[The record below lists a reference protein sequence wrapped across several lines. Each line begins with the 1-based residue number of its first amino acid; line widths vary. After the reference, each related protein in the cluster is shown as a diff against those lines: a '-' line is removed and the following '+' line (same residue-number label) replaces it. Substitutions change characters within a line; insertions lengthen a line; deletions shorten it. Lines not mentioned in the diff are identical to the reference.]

1 MRLTDIIK
9 RANHNLWCNRSRTIL
24 TTLAITVGSLTIML
38 TVGINAGVNG
48 YIDKQVESTGG
59 NDIIEVMPKGIADRM
74 SSMMTLGATEVQEY
88 RSNQG
93 QSQQV
98 SLTDRDLAGIKR
110 LKGVKLAKLSDL
122 LYPSYITRDRDEAK
136 KYKLTVGPL
145 AASSIKLDLAAGR
158 SVRIDGSEAEAIL
171 PDRYLEPLGF
181 SSAKQAIGQVVRVG
195 VPHRLGGQID
205 EVKIRI
211 VGVQNQSIVGFGR
224 VFLNDAAGR
233 LIRSAYLTGMPEAL
247 QSQHGLII
255 IQVKPGYESKEKL
268 AQIKQELTNMGYS
281 SISED
286 DYISSIKLFF
296 NAITVILTIFG
307 VIALITAS
315 IGIVNTLLMSVQER
329 TREIGLMK
337 AMGLSSGRIF
347 ALFSLEAVS
356 LGFWGGMLA
365 AGLAVVIK
373 QTVNPWAGRNFLSG
387 LPGFNLIELNPL
399 YVGAIVAIVMV
410 VAFLA
415 GTLPAKRATKQD
427 PIQALRYE

>member
-9 RANHNLWCNRSRTIL
+9 RANHNLWRNRSRTIL

-181 SSAKQAIGQVVRVG
+181 SSAKQAIGQMVRVG

-233 LIRSAYLTGMPEAL
+233 LISSAYLTGMPEAL

-268 AQIKQELTNMGYS
+268 AQIKQDLTNMGYS

-365 AGLAVVIK
+365 AGLAAVIK

-399 YVGAIVAIVMV
+399 YVGAIVMIVMV

>member
-181 SSAKQAIGQVVRVG
+181 SSAKQAIGQVIRVG

-233 LIRSAYLTGMPEAL
+233 LVRSAYLTGMPEAL
-247 QSQHGLII
+247 RSQHGLII

-399 YVGAIVAIVMV
+399 YVGAIVVIVMV

>member
-181 SSAKQAIGQVVRVG
+181 SSAKQAIGQMVRVG

-233 LIRSAYLTGMPEAL
+233 LVRSAYLTGMPEAL

-268 AQIKQELTNMGYS
+268 AQIKRELTNMGYS

-296 NAITVILTIFG
+296 NAITVILTFFG

-399 YVGAIVAIVMV
+399 YVGAIVVIVMV

>member
-9 RANHNLWCNRSRTIL
+9 QANHNLWRNRSRTIL

-88 RSNQG
+88 QSNQG

-122 LYPSYITRDRDEAK
+122 LYPSYITRDQDGAK

-181 SSAKQAIGQVVRVG
+181 SSAKQAIGKMVRVG

-233 LIRSAYLTGMPEAL
+233 LVRSAYLTGMPEVL
-247 QSQHGLII
+247 RSQHGLII

>member
-9 RANHNLWCNRSRTIL
+9 RANHNLWHNRSRTIL

-181 SSAKQAIGQVVRVG
+181 SSAKQAIGQMVRVG

-233 LIRSAYLTGMPEAL
+233 LIRGAYLTGMPEAL
-247 QSQHGLII
+247 RSQHGLII

-399 YVGAIVAIVMV
+399 YVGAIVVVVMV

>member
-9 RANHNLWCNRSRTIL
+9 RANHNLWRNRSRTIL

-181 SSAKQAIGQVVRVG
+181 SSAKQAVGQVVRVG

-233 LIRSAYLTGMPEAL
+233 LVRSAYLTGMPEAL
-247 QSQHGLII
+247 RSQHGLII

-399 YVGAIVAIVMV
+399 YVGAIVVIVMV

>member
-9 RANHNLWCNRSRTIL
+9 RANHNLWRNRSRTIL

-181 SSAKQAIGQVVRVG
+181 SSAKQAIGQMVRVG
-195 VPHRLGGQID
+195 VPHRLGDQID

-233 LIRSAYLTGMPEAL
+233 LISSAYLTGMPEAL

-268 AQIKQELTNMGYS
+268 AQIKQELANMGYS

-365 AGLAVVIK
+365 AGLAVAIK

-387 LPGFNLIELNPL
+387 LPGFNLIELDPL
-399 YVGAIVAIVMV
+399 YVGAIVMIVMV

>member
-88 RSNQG
+88 QSNQG

-181 SSAKQAIGQVVRVG
+181 SSAKQAIGQMVRVG

-224 VFLNDAAGR
+224 VFLNDAAGQ

-247 QSQHGLII
+247 RSQHGLII

-399 YVGAIVAIVMV
+399 YVGAIVVIVMV

>member
-9 RANHNLWCNRSRTIL
+9 QANHNLWCNRSRTIL

-181 SSAKQAIGQVVRVG
+181 SSAKQAIGHMVRVG

-399 YVGAIVAIVMV
+399 YVGAIVVIVMV

>member
-9 RANHNLWCNRSRTIL
+9 RANHNLWHNRSRTIL
-24 TTLAITVGSLTIML
+24 TTLAIMVGSLTIML

-181 SSAKQAIGQVVRVG
+181 SSAKQAIGQMVRVG

>member
-9 RANHNLWCNRSRTIL
+9 QANHNLWRNRSRTIL

-38 TVGINAGVNG
+38 TVGINVGVNG

-211 VGVQNQSIVGFGR
+211 AGVQNQSIVGFGR

-233 LIRSAYLTGMPEAL
+233 LISSAYLTGMPEAL

-373 QTVNPWAGRNFLSG
+373 QTVNPWAGHNFLSG

-399 YVGAIVAIVMV
+399 YVGAIVVIVMV

>member
-9 RANHNLWCNRSRTIL
+9 QANHNLWRNRSRTIL

-211 VGVQNQSIVGFGR
+211 AGVQNQSIVGFGR

-233 LIRSAYLTGMPEAL
+233 LVRSAYLTGMPEAL
-247 QSQHGLII
+247 RSQHGLII

-399 YVGAIVAIVMV
+399 YVGAIVVIVMV

>member
-9 RANHNLWCNRSRTIL
+9 RANHNLWRNRSRTIL

-88 RSNQG
+88 QSNQG

-98 SLTDRDLAGIKR
+98 SLTDRDLAGIKH

-181 SSAKQAIGQVVRVG
+181 SSAKQAIGQMVRVG

-268 AQIKQELTNMGYS
+268 AQIKQELTNMDYS

-347 ALFSLEAVS
+347 VLFSLEAVS

-365 AGLAVVIK
+365 AGLAAVIK

-399 YVGAIVAIVMV
+399 YVGAIVVIVMV

>member
-9 RANHNLWCNRSRTIL
+9 RANHNLWHNRSRTIL

-122 LYPSYITRDRDEAK
+122 LYPSYIARDRDEAK

-233 LIRSAYLTGMPEAL
+233 LIRSAYLTGMPGAL

>member
-9 RANHNLWCNRSRTIL
+9 RANHNLWRNRSRTIL

-74 SSMMTLGATEVQEY
+74 SSMMTLGTTEVQEY

-211 VGVQNQSIVGFGR
+211 AGVQNQSIVGFGR

-233 LIRSAYLTGMPEAL
+233 LIRSVYLTGMPEAL
-247 QSQHGLII
+247 RSQHGLII

-399 YVGAIVAIVMV
+399 YVGAIVVIVMV

>member
-9 RANHNLWCNRSRTIL
+9 RANHNLWHNRSRTIL

-181 SSAKQAIGQVVRVG
+181 SSAKQAIGQMVRVG
-195 VPHRLGGQID
+195 VPHRLGGRID

-224 VFLNDAAGR
+224 VFLNDVAGR
-233 LIRSAYLTGMPEAL
+233 LISSAYLTGMPEAL

-399 YVGAIVAIVMV
+399 YVGAIVVIVMV

>member
-181 SSAKQAIGQVVRVG
+181 SSAKQAIGQMVRVG

-224 VFLNDAAGR
+224 VFLNDAAGQ
-233 LIRSAYLTGMPEAL
+233 LIRSAYLAGMPEAL

-399 YVGAIVAIVMV
+399 YVGAIVVIVMV

>member
-181 SSAKQAIGQVVRVG
+181 SSAKQAIGQMVRVG

-247 QSQHGLII
+247 RSQHGLII

-268 AQIKQELTNMGYS
+268 AQIKQELTDMGYS

-373 QTVNPWAGRNFLSG
+373 QTVNPWAGCNFLSG

-399 YVGAIVAIVMV
+399 YVGAIVVIVMV
-410 VAFLA
+410 AAFLA

>member
-9 RANHNLWCNRSRTIL
+9 RANHNLWRNRSRTIL

-88 RSNQG
+88 QSNQG

-122 LYPSYITRDRDEAK
+122 LYPSYITRDQDGAK

-181 SSAKQAIGQVVRVG
+181 SSAKQAVGQVVRVG

-337 AMGLSSGRIF
+337 AMGLSSERIF

-399 YVGAIVAIVMV
+399 YVGAIVVIVMV

>member
-9 RANHNLWCNRSRTIL
+9 RANHNLWRNRSRTIL

-181 SSAKQAIGQVVRVG
+181 SSAKQAVGRTVRVG
-195 VPHRLGGQID
+195 VSHRLGGQID

-233 LIRSAYLTGMPEAL
+233 LIRSAYLTGMPGAL

-399 YVGAIVAIVMV
+399 YVGAIVVIVMV

>member
-93 QSQQV
+93 QNQQV

-181 SSAKQAIGQVVRVG
+181 SSAKQAIGQMVRVG
-195 VPHRLGGQID
+195 VPHRLGGRID

-233 LIRSAYLTGMPEAL
+233 LVRSAYLTGMPEAL
-247 QSQHGLII
+247 RSQHGLII

-268 AQIKQELTNMGYS
+268 AQIKQGLTNMGYS

-307 VIALITAS
+307 VIALVTAS

-399 YVGAIVAIVMV
+399 YVGAIVVIVMV

>member
-9 RANHNLWCNRSRTIL
+9 QANHNLWRNRSRTIL

-48 YIDKQVESTGG
+48 YIDKQVKSTGG

-88 RSNQG
+88 QSNQG

-233 LIRSAYLTGMPEAL
+233 LIRSTYLTGMPEAL

-427 PIQALRYE
+427 PIRALRYE

>member
-9 RANHNLWCNRSRTIL
+9 RANHNLWRNRSRTIL

-181 SSAKQAIGQVVRVG
+181 SSAKQAIGQ
-195 VPHRLGGQID
+195 
-205 EVKIRI
+205 
-211 VGVQNQSIVGFGR
+211 
-224 VFLNDAAGR
+224 
-233 LIRSAYLTGMPEAL
+233 
-247 QSQHGLII
+247 
-255 IQVKPGYESKEKL
+255 
-268 AQIKQELTNMGYS
+268 
-281 SISED
+281 
-286 DYISSIKLFF
+286 
-296 NAITVILTIFG
+296 
-307 VIALITAS
+307 
-315 IGIVNTLLMSVQER
+315 
-329 TREIGLMK
+329 
-337 AMGLSSGRIF
+337 
-347 ALFSLEAVS
+347 
-356 LGFWGGMLA
+356 
-365 AGLAVVIK
+365 
-373 QTVNPWAGRNFLSG
+373 
-387 LPGFNLIELNPL
+387 
-399 YVGAIVAIVMV
+399 MV
-410 VAFLA
+410 
-415 GTLPAKRATKQD
+415 
-427 PIQALRYE
+427 

>member
-9 RANHNLWCNRSRTIL
+9 RANHNLWYNRSRTIL

-181 SSAKQAIGQVVRVG
+181 SSAKQAIGQMVRVG

-247 QSQHGLII
+247 QGQHGLII

-399 YVGAIVAIVMV
+399 YVGAIVVIVMV

>member
-9 RANHNLWCNRSRTIL
+9 RANHNLWHNRSRTIL

-211 VGVQNQSIVGFGR
+211 AGVQNQSIVGFGR

-233 LIRSAYLTGMPEAL
+233 LIRSVYLTGMPEAL
-247 QSQHGLII
+247 RSQHGLII

-399 YVGAIVAIVMV
+399 YVGAIVVIVMV

-415 GTLPAKRATKQD
+415 GTLPAKLATKQD

>member
-9 RANHNLWCNRSRTIL
+9 RANHNLWRNRSRTIL

-110 LKGVKLAKLSDL
+110 LEGVKLAKLSDL
-122 LYPSYITRDRDEAK
+122 LYSSYITRDRGEAK

-181 SSAKQAIGQVVRVG
+181 SSAKQAIGQMVRVG
-195 VPHRLGGQID
+195 VPHRLGDQMD

-233 LIRSAYLTGMPEAL
+233 LISSAYLTGMPEAL

-399 YVGAIVAIVMV
+399 YVGVIVAIVMV

>member
-9 RANHNLWCNRSRTIL
+9 RANHNLWRNRSRTIL

-181 SSAKQAIGQVVRVG
+181 SSAKQAIGQMVRVG

-233 LIRSAYLTGMPEAL
+233 LISSAYLTGMPEAL

-399 YVGAIVAIVMV
+399 YVGAIVMIVMV

>member
-9 RANHNLWCNRSRTIL
+9 QANHNLWHNRSRTVL

-88 RSNQG
+88 QSNQG

-110 LKGVKLAKLSDL
+110 LEGVKLAKLSDL

-181 SSAKQAIGQVVRVG
+181 SSAKQAIGQMVRVG

-255 IQVKPGYESKEKL
+255 IQVKPGYESNEKL

-399 YVGAIVAIVMV
+399 YVGVIVVIVMV

>member
-9 RANHNLWCNRSRTIL
+9 RANHNLWRNRSRTIL

-181 SSAKQAIGQVVRVG
+181 SSAKQAIGQMVRVG

-233 LIRSAYLTGMPEAL
+233 LVRSAYLTGMPEAL

-399 YVGAIVAIVMV
+399 YVGAIVVIVMV

>member
-9 RANHNLWCNRSRTIL
+9 QANHNLWRNRSRTIL

-74 SSMMTLGATEVQEY
+74 SSMMTLGGTEVQEY

-181 SSAKQAIGQVVRVG
+181 SSAKQAVGRTVRVG

-247 QSQHGLII
+247 RSQHGLIV

-399 YVGAIVAIVMV
+399 YVGAIVVIVMV

>member
-9 RANHNLWCNRSRTIL
+9 RANHNLWRNRSRTIL

-110 LKGVKLAKLSDL
+110 LKGVMLAKLSDL
-122 LYPSYITRDRDEAK
+122 LYSSYITRDRDEAK

-181 SSAKQAIGQVVRVG
+181 SSAKQAVGRTVRVG

-233 LIRSAYLTGMPEAL
+233 LVRSAYLTGMPEAL
-247 QSQHGLII
+247 RSQHGLII

-399 YVGAIVAIVMV
+399 YVGAIVVIVMV

>member
-9 RANHNLWCNRSRTIL
+9 RANHNLWRNRSRTIL

-88 RSNQG
+88 QSNQG

-181 SSAKQAIGQVVRVG
+181 SSAKQAVGQVVRVG

-233 LIRSAYLTGMPEAL
+233 LVRSAYLTGMPEAL
-247 QSQHGLII
+247 RSQHGLII

-268 AQIKQELTNMGYS
+268 AQIKRELTNMGYS

-356 LGFWGGMLA
+356 LGFWGGILA
-365 AGLAVVIK
+365 AGLAVAIK

-399 YVGAIVAIVMV
+399 YVGVIVMIVMV
-410 VAFLA
+410 IAFLA

>member
-9 RANHNLWCNRSRTIL
+9 QANHNLWRNRSRTIL

-181 SSAKQAIGQVVRVG
+181 SSAKQAVGRTVRVG

-233 LIRSAYLTGMPEAL
+233 LVRSAYLTGMPEAL
-247 QSQHGLII
+247 RSQHGLII

-399 YVGAIVAIVMV
+399 YVGAIVVIVMV

>member
-9 RANHNLWCNRSRTIL
+9 RANHNLWRNRSRTIL

-122 LYPSYITRDRDEAK
+122 LYPSYITRDRGGAK

-181 SSAKQAIGQVVRVG
+181 SSAKQAIGQMVRVG
-195 VPHRLGGQID
+195 VPHRLGDQID

-233 LIRSAYLTGMPEAL
+233 LISSAYLTGMPEAL

-399 YVGAIVAIVMV
+399 YVGAIVVIVMV

>member
-9 RANHNLWCNRSRTIL
+9 QANHNLWRNRSRTIL

-211 VGVQNQSIVGFGR
+211 AGVQNQSIVGFGR

-268 AQIKQELTNMGYS
+268 AQIKQELTNMDYS

-347 ALFSLEAVS
+347 ALFSLGAVS

-387 LPGFNLIELNPL
+387 LPGFDLIELNPL
-399 YVGAIVAIVMV
+399 YVGAIVMIVMV

>member
-9 RANHNLWCNRSRTIL
+9 RANHNLWRNRSRTIL

-88 RSNQG
+88 QSNQE

-122 LYPSYITRDRDEAK
+122 LYPSYITRDQDGVK

-181 SSAKQAIGQVVRVG
+181 SSAKQAIGQMVRVG

-233 LIRSAYLTGMPEAL
+233 LISSAYLTGMPEAL

-268 AQIKQELTNMGYS
+268 AQIKRELTNMGYS

>member
-9 RANHNLWCNRSRTIL
+9 RANHNLWRNRSRTIL

-195 VPHRLGGQID
+195 VPHQLGGQID

-224 VFLNDAAGR
+224 VFLNDAAAR

-247 QSQHGLII
+247 QGRHGLII
-255 IQVKPGYESKEKL
+255 IQVKPGHESKEKL
-268 AQIKQELTNMGYS
+268 AQIKQELANMGYS

-399 YVGAIVAIVMV
+399 YVGAIVVIVMM

>member
-9 RANHNLWCNRSRTIL
+9 QANHNLWRNRSRTIL

-38 TVGINAGVNG
+38 TVGINAGVND
-48 YIDKQVESTGG
+48 YIDKQVKSTGG

-88 RSNQG
+88 QSNQG

-181 SSAKQAIGQVVRVG
+181 SSAKQAVGQVVRVG

-233 LIRSAYLTGMPEAL
+233 LVRSAYLTGMPEAL
-247 QSQHGLII
+247 RSQHGLII

-365 AGLAVVIK
+365 AGLAAVIK
-373 QTVNPWAGRNFLSG
+373 QAVNPWAGRNFLSG

-399 YVGAIVAIVMV
+399 YVGAIVVIVMV

>member
-9 RANHNLWCNRSRTIL
+9 RANHNLWRNRSRTIL

-181 SSAKQAIGQVVRVG
+181 SSAKQAIGQMVRVG

-233 LIRSAYLTGMPEAL
+233 LVRSAYLTGMPEAL
-247 QSQHGLII
+247 RSQHGLII

-268 AQIKQELTNMGYS
+268 AQIKQGLTNMGYS

-399 YVGAIVAIVMV
+399 YVGAIVVIVMV

>member
-9 RANHNLWCNRSRTIL
+9 QANHNLWHNRSRTIL

-233 LIRSAYLTGMPEAL
+233 LVRSAYLTGMPEAL
-247 QSQHGLII
+247 RSQHGLII

-356 LGFWGGMLA
+356 LGFWGGTLA

-399 YVGAIVAIVMV
+399 YVGAIVMIVMV